1 MEKWVDFRLDTSNF
15 TGFRFFCKKVGPLIA
30 HSPAG
35 ISCIAEPFQK
45 KIISSST
52 NQCIPSLSAFTKLS
66 RLMATLEFDTPKT
79 NPVSAQINETIR
91 LFSGNW

>member
-1 MEKWVDFRLDTSNF
+1 MATFQVTSNLLVWALTLLLMEKWVGFRLDTSSF
-15 TGFRFFCKKVGPLIA
+15 TGFRLFCKTIGPLIA

-45 KIISSST
+45 IFISSST

-66 RLMATLEFDTPKT
+66 RLMATL
-79 NPVSAQINETIR
+79 
-91 LFSGNW
+91 